1 MEPDFQFTHFDPST
15 DTDRIFNAFK
25 RPSWTLLCSASLFIH
40 FELYKK
46 SHSGQRI
53 TKINIFSSKD
63 RKINKKPLFSSIR
76 FGLSFSI
83 LKRIREFS
91 FFEIRFGVLFYEY
104 ETCFGSITI
113 RKAHPTLLRGGIK

>member
-15 DTDRIFNAFK
+15 DPDRIFNAFK

-53 TKINIFSSKD
+53 T
-63 RKINKKPLFSSIR
+63 LFSSMR
-76 FGLSFSI
+76 LGLSFSI

-91 FFEIRFGVLFYEY
+91 FFGIRFGVLFYEY

-113 RKAHPTLLRGGIK
+113 GKAHPTLL